1 MDDMNFGKRGAFGL
15 IEFSGNKYR
24 PRSTAISLGS
34 GDIHV
39 PMTAPWLLGTTALFV
54 TGLALLFIP
63 MKKTA
68 PATDKRRAALPA
80 PGSTRLDRP
89 PSHRKD

>member
-1 MDDMNFGKRGAFGL
+1 MDDKEFGEKGVFGL
-15 IEFSGNKYR
+15 IEFSGNNYR
-24 PRSTAISLGS
+24 PRSTAIRLGL

-39 PMTAPWLLGTTALFV
+39 PMTIPWLLGTTALFV

-68 PATDKRRAALPA
+68 PAAEKHMAAPPA
-80 PGSTRLDRP
+80 PISPRP
-89 PSHRKD
+89 